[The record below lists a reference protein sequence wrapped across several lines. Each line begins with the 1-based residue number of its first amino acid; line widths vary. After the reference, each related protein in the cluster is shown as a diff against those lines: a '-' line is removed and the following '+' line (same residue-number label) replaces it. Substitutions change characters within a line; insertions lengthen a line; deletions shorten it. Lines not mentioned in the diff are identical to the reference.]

1 MLIRKNVA
9 SIIVCSLFY
18 LRKITG
24 GKVYKR
30 FEREWEEAAAIKKPV
45 EVGLCIV
52 HFLLAGVGELG

>member
-1 MLIRKNVA
+1 MFVI
-9 SIIVCSLFY
+9 LFY